1 MRKYVLCW
9 LSNICSNAEETESH
23 QMRRSGE
30 MVSWNENAKR
40 EQEKRGQRAKQPV
53 RNKDTGGGRRLIPSV
68 PLRRP
73 AR

>member
-1 MRKYVLCW
+1 
-9 LSNICSNAEETESH
+9 
-23 QMRRSGE
+23 

-53 RNKDTGGGRRLIPSV
+53 RNKDTGSGRRLIPSV